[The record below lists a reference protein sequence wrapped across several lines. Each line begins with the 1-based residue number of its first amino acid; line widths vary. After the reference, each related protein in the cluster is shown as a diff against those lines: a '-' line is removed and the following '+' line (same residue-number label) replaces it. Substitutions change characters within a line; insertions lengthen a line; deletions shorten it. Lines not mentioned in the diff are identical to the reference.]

1 MVIKSGSN
9 LQVSYKRNEVD
20 VFKGRALLECEGFKL
35 KQLKRFKI
43 RNLHIGGQS
52 DGWQGDYINIGLSNG
67 TRFCDIELTDDVTNV
82 QIMSFRQG
90 VKWRI

>member
-43 RNLHIGGQS
+43 RNLHIGGQP
-52 DGWQGDYINIGLSNG
+52 DGWQGDYIDIGLTNG
-67 TRFCDIELTDDVTNV
+67 TRFCDIEL
-82 QIMSFRQG
+82 RQG
-90 VKWRI
+90 RGLDCQISDL